1 MASPLAKQRQ
11 AMLAKQ
17 QSRSLRVSS
26 ASEEPKSLHL
36 ILHELDSDL
45 KELKTFNRIED
56 KVKHKREQLIPKFK
70 SYIEEYLASGEQ
82 YDNPLFAQMVIWLF
96 DVEDLETAIEWC
108 QTAIDRELDTPER
121 FKRDFATFCADEVLA
136 WSERMAAQGHSVEP
150 YFSQVFIKVREEWR
164 INEKLTAKWFKFA
177 GLHLLRD
184 KDGQPRPTAVG
195 DIQILE
201 SAVALLGEANTQYPK
216 VGVSSM
222 IEKTHARIR
231 AIKENRL

>member
-17 QSRSLRVSS
+17 QNRPSLVSS
-26 ASEEPKSLHL
+26 SSEEPKSLHL
-36 ILHELDSDL
+36 LLHELDSDL
-45 KELKTFNRIED
+45 KVLKTFNRIED

-70 SYIEEYLASGEQ
+70 PYIEEYLASGEQ

-108 QTAIDRELDTPER
+108 QKAIDRELDTPER

-150 YFSQVFIKVREEWR
+150 YFSQVFFKVREEWR

-184 KDGQPRPTAVG
+184 SDGQPRPTAVG
-195 DIQILE
+195 DLQILE
-201 SAVALLGEANTQYPK
+201 SAVALLGEANAQYPK